1 MREGS
6 AASAEELGQGL
17 HAPTLC
23 LDGRYP
29 RDRADA
35 SAAGRR
41 EALEKAG
48 AELTPVGSGPFDAA
62 TANGLGSMP
71 SCPHGPRTPVPPLP
85 PEHRGLPGVQVLLLG
100 RDRDVPTPLE
110 WLHDRKRLTP
120 RAQVVLVPG
129 AAHSVRS
136 RTART
141 GAARRCSTSC
151 WTGADGTVR
160 TAKAPTGEPG
170 RGLHVVRWRR

>member
-6 AASAEELGQGL
+6 AASAEELGQGV

-62 TANGLGSMP
+62 TTTGLGSMP
-71 SCPHGPRTPVPPLP
+71 SCPHGPRTPVPP
-85 PEHRGLPGVQVLLLG
+85 EHRGLPGLPVLLLG
-100 RDRDVPTPLE
+100 GVRDGR
-110 WLHDRKRLTP
+110 P
-120 RAQVVLVPG
+120 RWNG
-129 AAHSVRS
+129 F
-136 RTART
+136 TT
-141 GAARRCSTSC
+141 
-151 WTGADGTVR
+151 
-160 TAKAPTGEPG
+160 G
-170 RGLHVVRWRR
+170 RG